1 MAGKGDNWMIIL
13 DLFLIAVW
21 YFCYR
26 LDAEKLQEKSKLF
39 RLRVFYLTAG
49 ILGQVL
55 YWHMMRLLSQWDG
68 MN

>member
-1 MAGKGDNWMIIL
+1 MIIP

-26 LDAEKLQEKSKLF
+26 LDAEKLQEKSKLS
-39 RLRVFYLTAG
+39 RLKIFYLTVG
-49 ILGQVL
+49 IIGQVL
-55 YWHMMRLLSQWDG
+55 YWYMMHLLSQWDG